1 MSEPETTTEIT
12 EEQIRHRA
20 YEISQGPDAGTDDEN
35 WIRAEQELRS
45 GAKGSNGSSEA
56 ASSEAPGSDAPKRKP
71 RARKTANAEAS

>member
-1 MSEPETTTEIT
+1 MSEADTTTEVT

-20 YEISQGPDAGTDDEN
+20 YEISQGADARTDEEN

-45 GAKGSNGSSEA
+45 GAKGSNSSSDA
-56 ASSEAPGSDAPKRKP
+56 ASSESSGGDSPKRKP